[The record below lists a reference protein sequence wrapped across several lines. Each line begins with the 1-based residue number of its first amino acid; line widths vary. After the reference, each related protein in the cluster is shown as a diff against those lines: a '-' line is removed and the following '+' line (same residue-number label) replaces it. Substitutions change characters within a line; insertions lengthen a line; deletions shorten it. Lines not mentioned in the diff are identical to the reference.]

1 MISENVFIMTTKEGI
16 FMLNIVLLLVLILFV
31 LAGYFIV
38 NKIVFFIK
46 ENKRENEKNEK
57 EGSVHDLRD
66 QP

>member
-1 MISENVFIMTTKEGI
+1 MISENVFIMTSKEGI

-38 NKIVFFIK
+38 NKIVIFIK
-46 ENKRENEKNEK
+46 ENKRENEKNAK